1 MTRESRL
8 SILTATTCALALLA
22 GCGLKA
28 PLSLPEKSERVIIRT
43 PQGQTGTTTGATTGT
58 TSTPTGA
65 NPTPASKPEE
75 ERQPPPPLPG
85 GNPGTSRGE

>member
-43 PQGQTGTTTGATTGT
+43 PQGQTGTTSTPPGAT
-58 TSTPTGA
+58 
-65 NPTPASKPEE
+65 PTPASKPEE

>member
-1 MTRESRL
+1 MTPKSRL
-8 SILTATTCALALLA
+8 SIHTTTICALTLLA

-43 PQGQTGTTTGATTGT
+43 PQGQTGATTGT
-58 TSTPTGA
+58 TTGTTPTPTGA
-65 NPTPASKPEE
+65 TTTPASKPEE

>member
-8 SILTATTCALALLA
+8 SILTATMCALALLA

-43 PQGQTGTTTGATTGT
+43 PQGQTGTTTGT
-58 TSTPTGA
+58 TSATPTGA
-65 NPTPASKPEE
+65 TPRAPASKPEE